1 MPDHHGARMP
11 DDVLKLEE
19 RELRMLRANER
30 VLYYC
35 AGVTDSAR
43 VRSARRAIWKAG
55 NWDEP
60 AADPIYDDDPWNKFV
75 ENQ

>member
-1 MPDHHGARMP
+1 
-11 DDVLKLEE
+11 
-19 RELRMLRANER
+19 